1 MNNNVSDTIKYV
13 GVNDHSIDLFEGQ
26 YHVPHGMCYNSYVII
41 DEKIAVMDTVDIR
54 FGHEW
59 LDHIHNVL
67 DGRKPDYLII
77 QHMEPDHSANIEN
90 FLNVYPD
97 VQVVG
102 NVKTFT
108 MMEQFFGA
116 GFAKNRVVVKN
127 MEILSLGSHELTFV
141 FAPMVHWPE
150 VMVTYDAKDK
160 VLFSADGFGKFGA
173 LDYEEDWD
181 DEARRYYIGIVG
193 KYGMQVQALL
203 KKAATL
209 DIKTIAPL
217 HGPVLKEHLEHYIG
231 LYDKWSSYDIEKDG
245 ILVAYTSVYG
255 HTKQAVETLV
265 NDLKERKCLDVKVYD
280 LARSDMSEAV
290 ADAFSYGKV
299 VLATTTYNADMYPF
313 MREFI
318 DHLTE
323 RNFQNRTVA
332 MIENG
337 SWAPMA
343 AKCMTKELE
352 GCKKLNILSP
362 ITIKSAMHEEE
373 REAISQLAD
382 TLCMDYVETAPD
394 APRKNDMTALFRLG
408 YGLYVITTNDG
419 NRDNGCIVNTVTQVA
434 ENPNRLAVCINKN
447 NYTDHIVSKTGKLNV
462 NCLSEE
468 APFSVFERYGFK
480 SGRSVDKFEGLSVK
494 RSDNGLVILPQYI
507 NAIMSLHVESSV
519 DLGTHNMY
527 ICTIEEARVVSNANT
542 MTYTYYQNNVK
553 PKPETE
559 GKKGWV
565 CTVCGYV
572 YEGENIPDDFIC
584 PLCKHG
590 VSDFEKIE

>member
-1 MNNNVSDTIKYV
+1 MINNVSDTIKYV

-26 YHVPHGMCYNSYVII
+26 YVVKNGMCYNSYVII
-41 DEKIAVMDTVDIR
+41 DEKIAIMDTVDIR
-54 FGHEW
+54 FTHEW
-59 LDHIHNVL
+59 LDNIHHVL
-67 DGRKPDYLII
+67 GDRKPDYLVI

-108 MMEQFFGA
+108 MMEQSFGA
-116 GFAKNRVVVKN
+116 GFAKKRVVVKN
-127 MEILSLGSHELTFV
+127 MDTLSLGAHELKFI

-150 VMVTYDAKDK
+150 VMVTYDAKDH

-173 LDYEEDWD
+173 LDVEEDWD

-193 KYGMQVQALL
+193 KYGMQVQSLL

-209 DIKTIAPL
+209 DIQTIAPL
-217 HGPVLKEHLEHYIG
+217 HGPVLKENLAHYLS
-231 LYDKWSSYDIEKDG
+231 LYDKWSSYDIEKEG
-245 ILVAYTSVYG
+245 ILVCYTSVYG

-265 NDLKERKCLDVKVYD
+265 NALKERKCPDVKVYD
-280 LARSDMSEAV
+280 LARCDMSQAV

-332 MIENG
+332 LIENG

-343 AKCMTKELE
+343 AKCMIKELE
-352 GCKKLNILSP
+352 KCKKLHVLSP
-362 ITIKSAMHEEE
+362 ITIKSAMHDEEHQ
-373 REAISQLAD
+373 AIEELAD
-382 TLCMDYVETAPD
+382 TLCMDYLETAPD

-447 NYTDHIVSKTGKLNV
+447 NYTDHIISKTKKLNV

-480 SGRSVDKFEGLSVK
+480 SGRTVDKFEGLQVK
-494 RSDNGLVILPQYI
+494 RTNNNLVVLPQYI
-507 NAIMSLHVESSV
+507 NAVMSLQVESSI

-527 ICTIEEARVVSNANT
+527 ICTIEEARVISNVNT

-553 PKPETE
+553 PKVETE

-572 YEGENIPDDFIC
+572 YEGEEIPEDFIC

-590 VSDFEKIE
+590 VKDFEKIQ